1 MPSGST
7 EGEIVNTT
15 QQDTLAEGLGTIMA
29 EIRGLKREMKE
40 DFSKFR
46 DEFKEEVKREFAS
59 FKEEIHKKIERNAEE
74 IQQQR
79 KDITEAQGRVADLEE
94 WSTEA
99 KDAII
104 TLLQQQA
111 KLQEKLTEV
120 EGRGRR
126 CSLRIYNVAEQ
137 ESESVP
143 ELVNTLLHRELALA
157 EGTELHIQRAH
168 RSFGRRPPPGA
179 PPRSIVVD
187 FLKYETKESVL
198 TKAWK
203 KKIEVDGRRIFF
215 DHDYPTE
222 VMRKRKSYTGIKKI
236 LQEKKIRF
244 QTPLSRMRV
253 HWPEGPKVYNNAEEV
268 VRDMRKRGMSTPDRR
283 SYAADKGA
291 SLEERLQ
298 RALPWLRVGEKQR
311 GDGGAADSEESTGQD
326 AADRARERL
335 QEFRR

>member
-7 EGEIVNTT
+7 EGETRDAM
-15 QQDTLAEGLGTIMA
+15 QHDTLAEGLGTITA

-40 DFSKFR
+40 DFSKFG

-111 KLQEKLTEV
+111 KLREKLTEV
-120 EGRGRR
+120 EGRERR

-137 ESESVP
+137 ENESMP

-157 EGTELHIQRAH
+157 EGTELHIQRAY

-198 TKAWK
+198 AKAWK

-222 VMRKRKSYTGIKKI
+222 VMRKRKSYIGIKKI

-291 SLEERLQ
+291 PLEERLQ
-298 RALPWLRVGEKQR
+298 RALSWQRVGEKQG

-326 AADRARERL
+326 VADRARGRL